1 LCSATESAADAL
13 LPVPIGDAVLVINA
27 LFETLGRRSG
37 GVGAARAITTGRKR
51 AATIEFVFTGE
62 C

>member
-1 LCSATESAADAL
+1 
-13 LPVPIGDAVLVINA
+13 VPIGDAVLVINA